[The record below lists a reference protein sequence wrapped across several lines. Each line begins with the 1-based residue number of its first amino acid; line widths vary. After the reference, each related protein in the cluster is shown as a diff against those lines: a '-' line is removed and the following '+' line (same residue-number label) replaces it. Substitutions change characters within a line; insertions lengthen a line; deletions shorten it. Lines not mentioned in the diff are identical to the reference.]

1 MSETANQVIKSS
13 QEQAVAAWV
22 TYLNQVRLDE
32 LVEKLNQQ
40 DINLEEALK
49 ELDEIKRFLGDP
61 AHILGNPACGET
73 GYLRNAG

>member
-49 ELDEIKRFLGDP
+49 MRSSVFLVTQ
-61 AHILGNPACGET
+61 HIFWAIPPQSMARSQSIC
-73 GYLRNAG
+73 R